1 MNSTYECFQH
11 HADKKQTMKQDSK
24 ISSSIPVD
32 TEHNEEFKREV
43 QQIKEEEE

>member
-1 MNSTYECFQH
+1 M
-11 HADKKQTMKQDSK
+11 KKDSK
-24 ISSSIPVD
+24 ISSSIPAD